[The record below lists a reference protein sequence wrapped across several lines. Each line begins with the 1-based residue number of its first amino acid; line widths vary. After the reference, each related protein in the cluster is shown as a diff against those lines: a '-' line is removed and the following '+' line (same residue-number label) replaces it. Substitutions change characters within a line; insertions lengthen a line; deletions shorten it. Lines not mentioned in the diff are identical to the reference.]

1 MITQQYETLL
11 LTRTETT
18 DDELATI
25 ESYFEKAAKDGKGS
39 LVSFD
44 KWGKY
49 QLAYPVKKNSY
60 GVYALARYEL
70 PKEDVKATHAVIE
83 SFLKIKCTEV
93 VLRHV
98 TVALKEG
105 SEGAYQKPEPI
116 DTSAVGNLDGIKEGK
131 IEQLLDSVDSS
142 KKTATTEEAPV
153 TEEAAPAKEAA
164 TPVAEEAKPVE
175 EAAAPKQATEEP
187 SSDESKE

>member
-25 ESYFEKAAKDGKGS
+25 ESYFEKAAKNGKGS
-39 LVSFD
+39 LASFE

-70 PKEDVKATHAVIE
+70 PKEGVKAIHAEIE

-105 SEGAYQKPEPI
+105 ATSTYQKPEPI

-142 KKTATTEEAPV
+142 KTKEATTEAAPAAEV
-153 TEEAAPAKEAA
+153 KAEEAAPQEQTVQEEA
-164 TPVAEEAKPVE
+164 TPA
-175 EAAAPKQATEEP
+175 QATAEKAV
-187 SSDESKE
+187 SQDDSKE